1 VHYINSVTKEVTF
14 ELPPALFGMDMADLL
29 REVSRD
35 TRRRRRRRRRCCCG
49 LRIRLVGV
57 ANWGRDPPTGAGE
70 DNGIAQ
76 NQNWLRFP
84 YDSTFLRSHYLH
96 PHPYAVACS
105 GHAHPD
111 GPRLRT
117 SACTRGGGSLSLT
130 AVWLLLSAVLPARP
144 SAQADAETA
153 AVVGMAKAR
162 EKAAA
167 AGGPRQSD
175 GTEAWRQ
182 PWTGKRPS
190 DTEGGGESVRSAR
203 QVGTPFPPAAWA
215 EIVAEIHLYGAP
227 LLAKKF

>member
-35 TRRRRRRRRRCCCG
+35 TRRRRRRRRCCG

-84 YDSTFLRSHYLH
+84 YDSTFFRSHYLH
-96 PHPYAVACS
+96 PHPYAGACS

-203 QVGTPFPPAAWA
+203 QVHAVSTSCVG
-215 EIVAEIHLYGAP
+215 
-227 LLAKKF
+227 